1 MTESVQK
8 ILILGGYG
16 TFGRRLAQLLA
27 DDSRLTLVIAGRSL
41 AKAQKLCAQLFS
53 VGTVVPAELIGRAIS
68 SRSCGPSHPISSSMP
83 AGRSRPMARIH
94 IAWSKLRSRS
104 AS

>member
-1 MTESVQK
+1 MPSWHLLDISTFQYGGRFCRTALEFRRRYPAPALVSEQAMIGSVQK

-41 AKAQKLCAQLFS
+41 AKAQKL
-53 VGTVVPAELIGRAIS
+53 
-68 SRSCGPSHPISSSMP
+68 
-83 AGRSRPMARIH
+83 
-94 IAWSKLRSRS
+94 
-104 AS
+104 